1 MSSATVE
8 FTWEPHHK
16 QREVIE
22 SDARFRVLNWGRR
35 TGKNEV
41 AIVETIRYAL
51 ENPDSTVWW
60 VAPSYSQANDYGFS
74 RMVEMLP
81 GALVRG
87 DPKLTP
93 PREIELINDTVISFK
108 SAEKPKN
115 LKGAGVDYI
124 NTDEAASW
132 PGVIWHEYLRPT
144 LTDTLGGGMIF
155 STPKGKDW
163 FYELAMRGQ
172 DESDDTVFYSHAT
185 SFDNPHVPD
194 EEIEQ
199 QRKNMPERIF
209 KQEYLAEFSDDSG
222 EVFVDIPL
230 EDYDLDSRQGKSPY
244 RIGVDYARHHDWTV
258 ITVLDTNGYVVEL
271 ERVQKTSWH
280 AIQTLIENTYERYNP
295 AAVQVDATRDNKITE
310 DLNAAG
316 IPVEPVKFTSNQKAE
331 MVEDT
336 AAMLESGEITIPKSA
351 GTLRREMA
359 AFEYSIT
366 SHGNVQYHAPEDRHD
381 DHVDSLCLAA
391 TCDEPM
397 SATWG
402 R

>member
-51 ENPDSTVWW
+51 ENPGATVWW
-60 VAPSYSQANDYGFS
+60 VARSYQQTNDYGFS

-81 GALVRG
+81 DSLIRG
-87 DPKLTP
+87 EPKLTS
-93 PREIELINDTVISFK
+93 PREIDLINNTTVSFK

-115 LKGAGVDYI
+115 LKGAGVDYMVV
-124 NTDEAASW
+124 DEAASI
-132 PGVIWHEYLRPT
+132 PGNIWYEYLRPT
-144 LTDTLGGGMIF
+144 LTDTLGLALII

-163 FYELAMRGQ
+163 FYTLFQRGGD
-172 DESDDTVFYSHAT
+172 DEDDTTWSSHAT
-185 SFDNPHVPD
+185 SYENPHVPD
-194 EEIEQ
+194 EEIDQ
-199 QRKNMPERIF
+199 QQETIPERIF
-209 KQEYLAEFSDDSG
+209 KQEYLAEFVDDSG
-222 EVFVDIPL
+222 AVFVDIPI
-230 EDYDLDSRQGKSPY
+230 EDYSVDDRSGKGPY

-258 ITVLDTNGYVVEL
+258 VVVLDSQGYVAEL
-271 ERVQKTSWH
+271 KRMNQTSWH
-280 AIQTLIENTYERYNP
+280 AIQAVIENVYERYNP
-295 AAVQVDATRDNKITE
+295 ATVQVDATRDNKITE
-310 DLNAAG
+310 DLEASG
-316 IPVEPVKFTSNQKAE
+316 IPVEPVKFTASEKAA

-336 AAMLESGEITIPKSA
+336 AAMLENGELTIPEDA
-351 GTLRREMA
+351 DRLRRELE
-359 AFEYSIT
+359 AFEYTVT
-366 SHGNVQYHAPEDRHD
+366 SHGNIKYHGPEHEHD
-381 DHVDSLCLAA
+381 DMVDALCLAA
-391 TCDEPM
+391 TCVEPM